1 MRFILASLSDF
12 DRVGIPIT
20 TERQFN
26 GQAIKHI
33 ELLSTE
39 NLSTLDSNFI
49 FVDEVPAEWNE

>member
-1 MRFILASLSDF
+1 MRFILAPISDF
-12 DRVGIPIT
+12 NRVGIPIT

-39 NLSTLDSNFI
+39 ELNK
-49 FVDEVPAEWNE
+49 VDGSFQFADKVPETWNE